1 MTLDI
6 SSGTYDLSIDI
17 LKRLLYEQLKSVEI
31 KNLLTLENITTDK
44 FINSLIGK
52 YNNIDKNCFS
62 ARITMLYTL
71 ILYCLEKYNIHDN
84 ISYYGSSF
92 IFNKVKLNIQ
102 PTLKEIACM
111 ESIILILIN
120 KIEGYFFNNM

>member
-1 MTLDI
+1 MKLDI

-44 FINSLIGK
+44 FINIIIDK
-52 YNNIDKNCFS
+52 YNYIDKNCFS
-62 ARITMLYTL
+62 TRITMLYTL
-71 ILYCLEKYNIHDN
+71 VLYCLEKYNINDN
-84 ISYYGSSF
+84 ISYYSSSF
-92 IFNKVKLNIQ
+92 IFNKVKFNSQ

-111 ESIILILIN
+111 ESIILVLIN